1 MTAESLTALLSAI
14 EIKTELET
22 TFESLV
28 VWSVEITTLSDTAL
42 ESATEIR
49 SDWDVSLLLANVVS
63 VEISSD

>member
-1 MTAESLTALLSAI
+1 MTAESLTALESAV
-14 EIKTELET
+14 EVTRLREAAL
-22 TFESLV
+22 ESLV

-63 VEISSD
+63 VEISRD